1 MSSVIF
7 SRRSNVLLTIEDHLG
22 RALEHSI
29 FQTRCRLNEVGIF
42 LWQCLEQPSKLERLC
57 QKVATEF
64 EVEPTE
70 CEAAVRDFLEEMHGL
85 GFFEVAYLNLPSDP
99 MSERYLKLLKN
110 ALMNLL
116 YPEHELRIR
125 HLLEHEK
132 PASKLELSRLLR
144 DIRLLQPE
152 RFSEAIA
159 SKQIGGVL
167 YGEVTRYSHTAIGI
181 RRLENLE
188 ACAEAVFADGIAGD
202 FLEAGVCQ
210 GGASIFMRAL
220 QVAYGQTGRKMWLAD
235 SFEGL
240 PVPSAELD
248 IDYKLDW
255 SEERQPWLAI
265 DLETVQEHFKRYDLL
280 DDSVHFLKGWFADT
294 LPASQVKQLAILR
307 LDGDLYS
314 STLDVLEAL
323 YERVSPGGFIIIDD
337 YAALKPCQE
346 AVDYFRS
353 KNQILEPLR
362 HVDWSC
368 VFWRKA
374 S

>member
-1 MSSVIF
+1 MSSVIL
-7 SRRSNVLLTIEDHLG
+7 SRRSNVLLTIKDHLG
-22 RALEHSI
+22 QMLEHPI
-29 FQTRCRLNEVGIF
+29 FQTRCRLNDIGVF
-42 LWQCLEQPSKLERLC
+42 LWQCLEQPTNLEGLC

-64 EVEPTE
+64 EVETAE
-70 CEAAVRDFLEEMHGL
+70 CEAAVRDFLEELHGL
-85 GFFEVAYLNLPSDP
+85 GFLEVAYQNLPSDP
-99 MSERYLKLLKN
+99 MRARYLKLLEN

-125 HLLEHEK
+125 HLLGHEK
-132 PASKLELSRLLR
+132 PSSQLELSRLLR

-152 RFSEAIA
+152 RFNQAIA
-159 SKQIGGVL
+159 SKQVGGVL

-181 RRLENLE
+181 RRLENLQ
-188 ACAEAVFADGIAGD
+188 ACAEAVFADGVAGD

-220 QVAYGQTGRKMWLAD
+220 QVAFGQTGRHIWLAD
-235 SFEGL
+235 SFQGL
-240 PVPSAELD
+240 PVPSAEFD
-248 IDYKLDW
+248 IDYQLDW
-255 SEERQPWLAI
+255 SEPLQPWLAI

-280 DDSVHFLKGWFADT
+280 DDCVHFLKGWFADT
-294 LPASQVKQLAILR
+294 LPGSQVKQLAILR

-314 STLDVLEAL
+314 STLEVLEAL
-323 YERVSPGGFIIIDD
+323 YQRVSPGGFVIIDD

-346 AVDYFRS
+346 AVDCFRS

-362 HVDWSC
+362 RVDWSC
-368 VFWRKA
+368 VYWRKA

>member
-1 MSSVIF
+1 MSSIIF
-7 SRRSNVLLTIEDHLG
+7 SCHPEVLLTIEDQLG
-22 RALEHSI
+22 YSLEHLI

-42 LWQCLEQPSKLERLC
+42 LWQCLEQPSNFENLC
-57 QKVATEF
+57 QKVLAEF

-70 CEAAVRDFLEEMHGL
+70 CEAAVRDFLEELHGL
-85 GFFEVAYLNLPSDP
+85 GFLEVVYQNLPSDP
-99 MSERYLKLLKN
+99 MREPYLKLLKN
-110 ALMNLL
+110 ALTNLL

-125 HLLEHEK
+125 HLLGHEK
-132 PASKLELSRLLR
+132 PSSQLELSRLLR

-152 RFSEAIA
+152 KWSEAIA
-159 SKQIGGVL
+159 SKQVGGVL

-181 RRLENLE
+181 RRLENLQ

-220 QVAYGQTGRKMWLAD
+220 QVAFGQTGRQMWLAD

-240 PVPSAELD
+240 PVPSAKPD
-248 IDYKLDW
+248 IDHKLDW
-255 SEERQPWLAI
+255 SEPLQPWLAI
-265 DLETVQEHFKRYDLL
+265 DLETVQEHFKRYELL
-280 DDSVHFLKGWFADT
+280 DNSVHFLKGWFADT
-294 LPASQVKQLAILR
+294 LPNAGVKQLAILR

-314 STLDVLEAL
+314 STLEVLEAL
-323 YERVSPGGFIIIDD
+323 YERVSPGGFVIIDD
-337 YAALKPCQE
+337 YAALKPCRE
-346 AVDYFRS
+346 AVDYFRR

-362 HVDWSC
+362 RVDWSC